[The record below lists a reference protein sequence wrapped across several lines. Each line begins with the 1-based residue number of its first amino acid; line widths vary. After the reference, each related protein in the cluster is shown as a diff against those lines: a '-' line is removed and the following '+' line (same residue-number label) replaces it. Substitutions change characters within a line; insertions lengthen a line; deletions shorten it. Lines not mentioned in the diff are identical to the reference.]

1 MSNTI
6 LLCTWCYELIYVYN
20 PFVLVEGG
28 MKGMSELVVALDKA
42 SWSTKLV
49 VALVAIA
56 AIFVAI
62 LLH

>member
-1 MSNTI
+1 
-6 LLCTWCYELIYVYN
+6 
-20 PFVLVEGG
+20 